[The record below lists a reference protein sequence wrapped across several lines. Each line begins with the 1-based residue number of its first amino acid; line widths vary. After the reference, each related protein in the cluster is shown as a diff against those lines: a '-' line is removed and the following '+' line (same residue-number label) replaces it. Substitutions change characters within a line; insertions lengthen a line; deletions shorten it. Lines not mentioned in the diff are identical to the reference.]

1 MKKFEILER
10 LKQLN
15 YSRSEY
21 WVVAGSAMVLHGFR
35 ETTSD
40 IDLGCTKALA
50 DTLESSGCKTT
61 VLDDGTR
68 KIWVSKDVEIF
79 ENWLFDDVVIIE
91 GIPVI
96 SLEGLLE
103 MKKQLGRAK
112 DIEDIK
118 SPLPRVTSYRYN
130 L

>member
-1 MKKFEILER
+1 MTKSEIIAR

-15 YSRSEY
+15 YARGEY
-21 WVVAGSAMVLHGFR
+21 WVVAGSAMVLHGLR
-35 ETTSD
+35 DTTHD

-50 DTLESSGCKTT
+50 DALENDGCKTV

-68 KIWVSKDVEIF
+68 KISAAEDIEIF
-79 ENWLFDDVVIIE
+79 ENWLFDDIIVID
-91 GIPVI
+91 GVPVI
-96 SLEGLLE
+96 SLSGLLE

-118 SPLPRVTSYRYN
+118 LIEAA
-130 L
+130 LLE